1 MKKTT
6 KASKSTAPV
15 RKPKAGAV
23 PAEQTA
29 HDLRNA
35 VLIIS
40 LLINIFVLG
49 LWIAVFFYSKYDTA
63 LTNFLFGR

>member
-6 KASKSTAPV
+6 KAPKSSAPV
-15 RKPKAGAV
+15 KKSKIDPI
-23 PAEQTA
+23 PAQQTA

-40 LLINIFVLG
+40 LLVNIFVLG
-49 LWIAVFFYSKYDTA
+49 MWIAVVISSRYDSA